1 MEDDPMAEKKNPS
14 LWVAL
19 AALAFSA
26 VVAGG
31 LYWILPALPWWAYV
45 IVALP
50 FAGVAYKEWRGMIAD
65 KKIIDRES
73 RLEKE

>member
-1 MEDDPMAEKKNPS
+1 MAEKIKPS

-19 AALAFSA
+19 AALAFGA
-26 VVAGG
+26 MVAGG

-50 FAGVAYKEWRGMIAD
+50 FAGVAYKELRGMIAD
-65 KKIIDRES
+65 KKIIDRKA
-73 RLEKE
+73 RFEKE